1 MFYDAKNELLEEVM
15 ERNTLLIV
23 DDIDINRE
31 MLKFIFEEQFDV
43 LEAGDGDS
51 AIQILE
57 ENNDQIVLMFLDVI
71 MPGKSGLEVL
81 KKMVEKDYINYI
93 PVIIIKGETSA
104 DKEAKAYEYG
114 ASDIIYKPFVPKV
127 IMRRTM
133 NLIELFSHRIDIEKK
148 LEKRTRQLRESR
160 EKLKRNN
167 EFLINALSSV
177 VEFRSLE
184 SGEHIHRVK

>member
-1 MFYDAKNELLEEVM
+1 M

-81 KKMVEKDYINYI
+81 KYMVEKDYINYI
-93 PVIIIKGETSA
+93 PVIIITGETSA
-104 DKEAKAYEYG
+104 DTEAKAYEYG

-148 LEKRTRQLRESR
+148 LEKRTRQLREIR

-167 EFLINALSSV
+167 EFLY
-177 VEFRSLE
+177 
-184 SGEHIHRVK
+184 

>member
-1 MFYDAKNELLEEVM
+1 M

-81 KKMVEKDYINYI
+81 KYMVEKDYINYI
-93 PVIIIKGETSA
+93 PVIIITGETSA
-104 DKEAKAYEYG
+104 DTEAKPMNMVLQILFINLLYLRLLCG
-114 ASDIIYKPFVPKV
+114 VP
-127 IMRRTM
+127 
-133 NLIELFSHRIDIEKK
+133 
-148 LEKRTRQLRESR
+148 
-160 EKLKRNN
+160 
-167 EFLINALSSV
+167 
-177 VEFRSLE
+177 
-184 SGEHIHRVK
+184 